1 MNAGFDMAGS
11 MMQGPG
17 NAPISDPVY
26 DRGMSVWF
34 GYHLPSYTHPDASPE
49 GLFDRIVEQAQAAEE
64 AGFGLVTVMD
74 HLYQIRGVGEVDE
87 PMLEGWLTLA
97 ALARE
102 TKRVRL
108 GTLVTGVTY
117 RNPALLAKQVTTL
130 DTVSGGRALLG
141 LGAAWNDVEHEG
153 YGFAFPPVRERM
165 DRLDE
170 ALAIIKAMFTEDRP
184 SFHGEH
190 YQIEQALNVP
200 RPVQAGGP
208 PILIGGGGEQR
219 TLRIAAKYADMTHW
233 FALGLETLLH
243 KKEVLERHCEEIGR
257 DPGTIELTMGAPVV
271 VTSSDAEAKA
281 FLEAIPEERRP
292 YVAVGSPEQVADRIR
307 PYIEA
312 GFTGFT
318 FNNAIY
324 RTPEQIALVGD
335 LLKLVAAEEP
345 VGAR

>member
-1 MNAGFDMAGS
+1 MMRMPTRIGLQIPNFTYPGVAPGDLFERVAAQAVAAEASGFDT
-11 MMQGPG
+11 
-17 NAPISDPVY
+17 V
-26 DRGMSVWF
+26 F
-34 GYHLPSYTHPDASPE
+34 
-49 GLFDRIVEQAQAAEE
+49 
-64 AGFGLVTVMD
+64 VMD
-74 HLYQIRGVGEVDE
+74 HFFQLPLLGPPE
-87 PMLEGWLTLA
+87 LEMFEAYTLLGGLA
-97 ALARE
+97 ARTQSA
-102 TKRVRL
+102 RL

-130 DTVSGGRALLG
+130 DTISGGRALLG

>member
-1 MNAGFDMAGS
+1 MTQTMHFGVTLPQIKRSWAEARDAATTFDELGFD
-11 MMQGPG
+11 
-17 NAPISDPVY
+17 
-26 DRGMSVWF
+26 SVWVCDHF
-34 GYHLPSYTHPDASPE
+34 YGVPMPNLPI
-49 GLFDRIVEQAQAAEE
+49 FE
-64 AGFGLVTVMD
+64 AWS
-74 HLYQIRGVGEVDE
+74 E
-87 PMLEGWLTLA
+87 LA
-97 ALARE
+97 AVGALTR
-102 TKRVRL
+102 RVEL
-108 GTLVTGVTY
+108 GTLVTPVFF
-117 RNPALLAKQVTTL
+117 RNPAVLAKQVATI
-130 DTVSGGRALLG
+130 DHVSNGRTVVGLGGGWFAMEFESYGLPFPAVGERLRALDETATALRR
-141 LGAAWNDVEHEG
+141 LWTEPSVTLEGAHVTLRDAMCE
-153 YGFAFPPVRERM
+153 PKPVRR
-165 DRLDE
+165 
-170 ALAIIKAMFTEDRP
+170 
-184 SFHGEH
+184 
-190 YQIEQALNVP
+190 
-200 RPVQAGGP
+200 P

-292 YVAVGSPEQVADRIR
+292 YVAVGSPEQVVDRLR

-335 LLKLVAAEEP
+335 LLKLVATEVP
-345 VGAR
+345 VGAH